1 MKQNLNFDD
10 IKGIDM
16 NTVIKGI
23 AEELAKRAY
32 IDAELLST
40 EEIDVVTD
48 EVYGLYW
55 DNPKFFDVRCDL
67 EEKILKR
74 AVLMEQN
81 GFIYGFKCAVGMLC
95 DYAENKKVPATDQS
109 TQGTINI

>member
-67 EEKILKR
+67 EEK
-74 AVLMEQN
+74 N
-81 GFIYGFKCAVGMLC
+81 GFICGFKCAVGMLC

>member
-1 MKQNLNFDD
+1 
-10 IKGIDM
+10 M

-32 IDAELLST
+32 IDAELLNT
-40 EEIDVVTD
+40 EEINAVSD
-48 EVYGLYW
+48 EIYGLYW
-55 DNPKFFDVRCDL
+55 DNPKFSDVRCDL
-67 EEKILKR
+67 EEKILRR
-74 AVLMEQN
+74 AVLTEQN
-81 GFIYGFKCAVGMLC
+81 GFICGFKCAVEMLC